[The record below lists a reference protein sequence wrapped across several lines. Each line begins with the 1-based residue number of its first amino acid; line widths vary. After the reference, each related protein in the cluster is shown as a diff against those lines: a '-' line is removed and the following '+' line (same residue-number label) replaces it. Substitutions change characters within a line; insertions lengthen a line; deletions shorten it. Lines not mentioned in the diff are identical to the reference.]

1 MTDPERDYLLQR
13 TAGLERSRRRWRAA
27 FLSLLALVVLPVVLG
42 GLLGIAWAP
51 RLERA
56 RRERLEERVQEERFK
71 IMRDDAD
78 QALWDLEQRQK
89 AAAEKQPC
97 PAAGEEKPR

>member
-13 TAGLERSRRRWRAA
+13 IAGLERSRRRWRVA

-42 GLLGIAWAP
+42 GLLGIAWAQ
-51 RLERA
+51 
-56 RRERLEERVQEERFK
+56 RLEEEQFEVFRQITQQAAWEEEHRRK
-71 IMRDDAD
+71 AAWDA
-78 QALWDLEQRQK
+78 EQRQK

-97 PAAGEEKPR
+97 PAEGEEKPR